1 MQLPP
6 ELLCRVPAQ
15 VHACLKQWW
24 LTGYRQAGV
33 DKDLRVPGPALL
45 VPVEPLGFFGGWV
58 LDEALTSHD
67 SGLVHAYQAIAG
79 HINTSRAH
87 VQAFCQ
93 AMSNQ
98 PLKALPALEA
108 LKFRANSRTVF

>member
-1 MQLPP
+1 MHSAVAQLAHISGGSFLVQMDTNPPSPRYPLSLRLSRGSPTRLDLLPANAMQLPP

-15 VHACLKQWW
+15 VHACLQQWW

-45 VPVEPLGFFGGWV
+45 VPVEPLGFFGGWI

-67 SGLVHAYQAIAG
+67 
-79 HINTSRAH
+79 
-87 VQAFCQ
+87 
-93 AMSNQ
+93 
-98 PLKALPALEA
+98 
-108 LKFRANSRTVF
+108 